1 MQWWSKG
8 RETKT
13 KLDKQLKIGKPE
25 PQRPQ
30 ETWVFNSGAEEN
42 PSGNI

>member
-30 ETWVFNSGAEEN
+30 ET
-42 PSGNI
+42 